1 MKVKRIIH
9 LLFLRIMSILIDRTE
24 MFCSHVLRIYI
35 LLYVSYSYLV
45 AGMFSLQRISQL
57 RLKSV
62 VRSTPVATV
71 ALKGTCQNVITI
83 FYT

>member
-1 MKVKRIIH
+1 MQNVLRK
-9 LLFLRIMSILIDRTE
+9 LFIDRTE

-71 ALKGTCQNVITI
+71 AL
-83 FYT
+83 

>member
-1 MKVKRIIH
+1 MLQKIFICFILR
-9 LLFLRIMSILIDRTE
+9 LFR
-24 MFCSHVLRIYI
+24 SHVLRNHI
-35 LLYVSYSYLV
+35 LLYASYLYLV
-45 AGMFSLQRISQL
+45 AGIFSLQRISQL